1 MGVSLAVA
9 YEPGSATFDAR
20 IADTVVMYD
29 NTSGV
34 AFGPVFD
41 DTDIDEVTRFFDSLY
56 LDPRQYGND
65 LMLELWMQWKEAQ

>member
-9 YEPGSATFDAR
+9 YDR
-20 IADTVVMYD
+20 IVTRASDTVVMFD

-41 DTDIDEVTRFFDSLY
+41 DTDMDEVTEFLGSLS
-56 LDPRQYGND
+56 LDPRQYAND
-65 LMLELWMQWKEAQ
+65 LMLKLWEQWKETR